1 MTSDT
6 LFSPER

>member
-6 LFSPER
+6 LLSQY